1 MHGTG
6 TSLEGSRKWERS
18 CFNPSGKVKGCNIAS
33 LELVFLVSSPDMDGE
48 GKGSHAAASEAC
60 EEGYGRLYN
69 VVTDAAA
76 AVACSWMTFSS
87 DPLAAAVMIVE
98 NF

>member
-1 MHGTG
+1 
-6 TSLEGSRKWERS
+6 
-18 CFNPSGKVKGCNIAS
+18 
-33 LELVFLVSSPDMDGE
+33 MDGE

-76 AVACSWMTFSS
+76 CSWGTFSS

>member
-1 MHGTG
+1 
-6 TSLEGSRKWERS
+6 
-18 CFNPSGKVKGCNIAS
+18 
-33 LELVFLVSSPDMDGE
+33 MDGE